1 MMLSLPQALALLVVI
16 QSTVIFANAQAITR
30 SSATQITAP
39 SGYVADFVSTAASGV
54 AMNNAA
60 SVTGTSYQDPG
71 CGWQCL
77 PPVDPVVWR
86 NGVRIVLPSLPAFS
100 GITVRGINSAGWVAG
115 YAGQPE
121 TGAHAVV
128 WKPNGTTYVAIDL
141 GLLPGTDVSTA
152 AGIDDQGRVVGYSLT
167 KYFPPTGAP
176 FLWTE
181 SGGMVDL
188 SAQGFPNEA
197 PLAISPGG
205 TVALSNRWYR
215 LGDPNSVVTMAE
227 QPRGFYPPGNGAV
240 AINDAGDQARFL
252 AATTSQALGYLFR
265 YHHEGVWQ
273 QIGFTGNGHLLPY
286 GIGSI
291 NAAQDV
297 TATDHGQGI
306 VAYGPDGLEQGL
318 TSFLPPSYQGAEV
331 TVGGTMNSAGQ
342 ILSRVMI
349 GRSQRLM
356 RLLPAPSCL
365 SNCMKVN
372 TLQMTGEF
380 IDDPKDPGHCTP
392 DAKDHVV
399 VNLQVTT
406 KANEPLRAVLVRG
419 HFLDDYWM
427 DKPVTG
433 VTDANG
439 MASFVH
445 DGLACVGAVAFL
457 VDSATQITATVSP
470 SLKGM
475 MSLDK
480 TTGIL
485 TDYVIP
491 LPK

>member
-1 MMLSLPQALALLVVI
+1 MMSARRALVIMAIVLSPAVL
-16 QSTVIFANAQAITR
+16 ANAQAITH
-30 SSATQITAP
+30 SSESQVNAL
-39 SGYVADFVSTAASGV
+39 SGYIGEFVSSAASGV

-60 SVTGTSYQDPG
+60 QVIGTSYQDPG

-77 PPVDPVVWR
+77 PPVDTVVWR
-86 NGVRIVLPSLPAFS
+86 NGTRIVLPTLPGFS
-100 GITVRGINSAGWVAG
+100 SITVRGINRAGWVAG

-128 WKPNGTTYVAIDL
+128 WKPNGNTYEAIDL
-141 GLLPGTDVSTA
+141 GVLPGTDISTA
-152 AGIDDQGRVVGYSLT
+152 VGIDDVGRVVGYSVT

-197 PLAISPGG
+197 PLAISAGG
-205 TVALSNRWYR
+205 TVALANRWYR

-227 QPRGFYPPGNGAV
+227 QPRGFYPPGNGPA

-265 YHHEGVWQ
+265 YHHDGVWQ

-318 TSFLPPSYQGAEV
+318 SGFLAPSYQGAEV
-331 TVGGTMNSAGQ
+331 TVGGTMNSSGQ
-342 ILSRVMI
+342 ILSKIMI
-349 GRSQRLM
+349 GRSPRLM
-356 RLLPAPSCL
+356 RLIAAPSCL

-372 TLQMTGEF
+372 ALHMTGEF
-380 IDDPKDPGHCTP
+380 IDDPKDPGNCTP

-399 VNLQVTT
+399 ADLQITT
-406 KANEPLRAVLVRG
+406 KTNEPLRSMLVKGR
-419 HFLDDYWM
+419 FLDDYWM
-427 DKPVTG
+427 DKPVLGT
-433 VTDANG
+433 TDANG
-439 MASFVH
+439 MVSFAH

-457 VDSATQITATVSP
+457 VDSVTQVTATISP

-475 MSLDK
+475 MILDK